1 MPTTN
6 HPGGSGPGGTSRRTW
21 APAFRLEVARAVV
34 ERRTPQTAVARTFGV
49 PLTTVMDWTHRY
61 RKEGAAALLGQGAR
75 GGSRPRTK
83 SATTAATA
91 RREAVTE
98 AKRAQP
104 EHGTRKIRD
113 VLARLQGL
121 GVSETTVRRILHEEG
136 LLVDKPAAAAKVQPE
151 RRFERAEPN
160 QLWQSDIFTFLLRR
174 HERVYVTAFMD
185 DYSRYL
191 VSLVIA
197 HHQRGTLVMEALS
210 RAIADYG
217 TPREVLTDQGRQY
230 TAWRGQTEF
239 EEELKRQ
246 GIRHI
251 KSRAHHP
258 ETLGKI
264 ERFWKTLWEELL
276 SRTVFA
282 DFEDC
287 QRRVGLFV
295 QAYNFRRPHQG
306 IGGLVPADRF
316 FRAAPQVR
324 AAVERG
330 VAENALALS
339 RTRPALKP
347 FYLVGRLGES
357 DLSIALTGRGLFV
370 KLGDREQTIPL
381 LAEVEDEHAQSSRG
395 FAAEESIAA
404 DAEMAEG
411 ELGAG
416 PDRAVAVPDGAVGPV
431 GGEAGDGRDHGSRD
445 LSGDL
450 LPAGD
455 ARAVGDAARA
465 GAGSG
470 GDGGREPAAAGGEA
484 GEEGEAA
491 RAGEAA
497 RGAAA
502 AHDAAGDGTGE
513 NTLDDEWARSFA
525 ELAEGEEGPGETGEP
540 APFDPGPDWR
550 GRALTWERKLAGAEA
565 GHEQELHVT
574 AGGAAGD
581 GGAVPDR
588 DGGAVGG
595 DLGLGGRAQGGPV
608 AESLPD
614 ACAPGLGGDHRGALA
629 EGGGAAADAEGGAQA
644 GAGDTAA
651 PEGEPAASG
660 AGARLGSAAGRGDEP
675 SPPGGQA
682 EAEDARAGGT
692 DGGRVTSDGSD
703 SPPRREW

>member
-1 MPTTN
+1 MPTSKR
-6 HPGGSGPGGTSRRTW
+6 PGGSDGSGLSRRTW
-21 APAFRLEVARAVV
+21 APEFRLEVARAVV

-49 PLTTVMDWTHRY
+49 PLTTVIDWTRRY
-61 RKEGAAALLGQGAR
+61 RKEGATALLGQSAR
-75 GGSRPRTK
+75 GGGRAGTK
-83 SATTAATA
+83 PVHAAATA
-91 RREAVTE
+91 RRAAVTE
-98 AKRAQP
+98 AKRAHP
-104 EHGTRKIRD
+104 DDGTRKIRD
-113 VLARLQGL
+113 ALARLQSV

-136 LLVDKPAAAAKVQPE
+136 LLEERPPTADRHHPE

-197 HHQRGTLVMEALS
+197 HHQRGTLVLEALS

-217 TPREVLTDQGRQY
+217 VPREILTDQGRQY
-230 TAWRGQTEF
+230 TAWRGTTDF
-239 EEELKRQ
+239 EGELKRQ

-282 DFEDC
+282 DFDDC
-287 QRRVGLFV
+287 QRRINLFV

-330 VAENALALS
+330 VADNALALS
-339 RTRPALKP
+339 RARPARKP

-395 FAAEESIAA
+395 FAEEEPAAA
-404 DAEMAEG
+404 DAEVAEG
-411 ELGAG
+411 SDGPG

-431 GGEAGDGRDHGSRD
+431 GGEAGDGRDRRD
-445 LSGDL
+445 GDL
-450 LPAGD
+450 ARDVLPPGD
-455 ARAVGDAARA
+455 ARAQRDTA
-465 GAGSG
+465 GPGSGGG
-470 GDGGREPAAAGGEA
+470 GDGGRQPAEAAGEA
-484 GEEGEAA
+484 GAEGEAP
-491 RAGEAA
+491 RAGQAPS
-497 RGAAA
+497 GAAA
-502 AHDAAGDGTGE
+502 AHDAAGDGSGE
-513 NTLDDEWARSFA
+513 NALDDEWAQSFA
-525 ELAEGEEGPGETGEP
+525 DLAEAEEEPVGEARPE
-540 APFDPGPDWR
+540 PFDPGPDWR

-565 GHEQELHVT
+565 GDGEELHGD

-588 DGGAVGG
+588 DGGPVGSDERVGG
-595 DLGLGGRAQGGPV
+595 CAQGGAV
-608 AESLPD
+608 AQSLPD
-614 ACAPGLGGDHRGALA
+614 ASAPGLGGDHRGAVA
-629 EGGGAAADAEGGAQA
+629 EGSGAAADAHGGAEAAVGNAAAQE
-644 GAGDTAA
+644 GERAA
-651 PEGEPAASG
+651 PA
-660 AGARLGSAAGRGDEP
+660 AGARVGSAAGSGDEP
-675 SPPGGQA
+675 AAPEAQ
-682 EAEDARAGGT
+682 AEDAARTRGL
-692 DGGRVTSDGSD
+692 DGGRVTSEPND